1 MASERDWAKEMAKID
16 KQLESISDEALLPA
30 KNAPTPA
37 AKAEIV
43 AKQKS
48 TSTVGVMLRLL
59 LAVVLGVAM
68 IFWPYSARCGIGLFA
83 YLGAVGVVVAA
94 GVWTSVWTWRHRSAR
109 GHLLSLLLI
118 LWGGVLGAMEILPR
132 VGYATPSAQH
142 PAEWLCK

>member
-1 MASERDWAKEMAKID
+1 MAKDWDREMAKID

-30 KNAPTPA
+30 KGAPTPA

-59 LAVVLGVAM
+59 LAVMLGVAM

-83 YLGAVGVVVAA
+83 YLGAVGVVMAA
-94 GVWTSVWTWRHRSAR
+94 GIWTSVWTWRHRSAR
-109 GHLLSLLLI
+109 GHLLSLLLV
-118 LWGGVLGAMEILPR
+118 LWGGVLGAIEVLPR
-132 VGYATPSAQH
+132 IGYSTPSAQH

>member
-1 MASERDWAKEMAKID
+1 MAKDWDREMAKID

-43 AKQKS
+43 ATQKS

-59 LAVVLGVAM
+59 LAVAVGVAM

-83 YLGAVGVVVAA
+83 YLGAVGVVMAA

-118 LWGGVLGAMEILPR
+118 LWGGVLGAMEVLPR
-132 VGYATPSAQH
+132 VGYATPSTQH

>member
-1 MASERDWAKEMAKID
+1 MAKDWDREMAKID

-43 AKQKS
+43 DKQRS
-48 TSTVGVMLRLL
+48 TSTMGVMLRLL
-59 LAVVLGVAM
+59 LAVLLGVAM

-83 YLGAVGVVVAA
+83 YLGAVGVVMAA

-118 LWGGVLGAMEILPR
+118 LWGGVLGAMEVLPR
-132 VGYATPSAQH
+132 AGYATPTAQH

>member
-1 MASERDWAKEMAKID
+1 MAKDWDREMAKID

-43 AKQKS
+43 DKQRS
-48 TSTVGVMLRLL
+48 TSTMGVMLRLL
-59 LAVVLGVAM
+59 LAVLLGVAM

-83 YLGAVGVVVAA
+83 YLGAVGVVMAA

-118 LWGGVLGAMEILPR
+118 LWGGMLGAMEVLPR

>member
-1 MASERDWAKEMAKID
+1 MAKDWDKEMAKID

-43 AKQKS
+43 AKQRS

-59 LAVVLGVAM
+59 LAVMLGVAM

-83 YLGAVGVVVAA
+83 YLGAVGVVMAA

-118 LWGGVLGAMEILPR
+118 VWGGVLGAMEVLPR
-132 VGYATPSAQH
+132 IGYATPSAQH

>member
-1 MASERDWAKEMAKID
+1 MAKDWDKEMAKID

-37 AKAEIV
+37 AKAEVV
-43 AKQKS
+43 AKQRS
-48 TSTVGVMLRLL
+48 TSTMGVMLRLL
-59 LAVVLGVAM
+59 LAVMLGVAM

-83 YLGAVGVVVAA
+83 YLGAVGVVMAA

-118 LWGGVLGAMEILPR
+118 VWGGVLGAMEVLPR
-132 VGYATPSAQH
+132 IGYATPSAQH

>member
-1 MASERDWAKEMAKID
+1 MAKDWDREMAKID

-43 AKQKS
+43 ATQKS

-59 LAVVLGVAM
+59 LAVALGVAM

-83 YLGAVGVVVAA
+83 YLGAVGVVMAA

-118 LWGGVLGAMEILPR
+118 LWGGVLGAMEVLPR
-132 VGYATPSAQH
+132 VGYATPSTQH